1 MLLCGLTVPVDV
13 PSGPATLLLNEVTRP
28 PALFELPPLG
38 EVAVPVKLLA
48 EGDDGAPPPPPPD
61 PKGKKK

>member
-1 MLLCGLTVPVDV
+1 
-13 PSGPATLLLNEVTRP
+13 
-28 PALFELPPLG
+28 LG